1 MDQTFCSKRGTI
13 LFRITLVP
21 INYFEIS
28 HVHHDNNIFFEQ
40 FPKTSMIL
48 KDGQTQQ
55 ICLPSFIRQKGEKT
69 LLPYGASMLKI
80 SDDGQQMF
88 KHDVTQDGIIH
99 MIFKNYNKEV
109 NAIFAEWVISCL
121 AFAMTSA
128 HSARLVGKCLDC
140 EYILSVGIR
149 KTLNK
154 NAQLDRFKLYLFDP
168 LGFSLP
174 LCAYVGPEP
183 LSLSEYKIGA
193 EHTFHRSLQTI
204 INDLYTTCGEP
215 QPNHFTID
223 PLIL

>member
-1 MDQTFCSKRGTI
+1 MDQTFCSKHDTI

-28 HVHHDNNIFFEQ
+28 HVYHDDNIFFEQ
-40 FPKTSMIL
+40 FSKMSMTL
-48 KDGQTQQ
+48 KDGQKQQ
-55 ICLPSFIRQKGEKT
+55 IGLPSFIRQPGKKT
-69 LLPYGASMLKI
+69 LLPYGATMLKS
-80 SDDGQQMF
+80 SDDDQQIF

-99 MIFKNYNKEV
+99 MIFKDYNKEL

-149 KTLNK
+149 KTSNK

-168 LGFSLP
+168 PGFSLP
-174 LCAYVGPEP
+174 LYAYVGPEP
-183 LSLSEYKIGA
+183 LSLSEYKIGS
-193 EHTFHRSLQTI
+193 EQTFHKSLQTI

-215 QPNHFTID
+215 RPNHFTID